1 MDDLLK
7 KCESRHKRLI
17 VSGVAVSATT
27 VRTVAVAVAVA
38 VAGGGKD
45 RFTAQ
50 QGGRLA
56 VAERQ

>member
-38 VAGGGKD
+38 GGGKD